1 MNVPYLSIS
10 SLFLLF
16 PIILFAYKNQQ
27 NIYETILAGLLLI
40 NIVLSFLFWQNPIKN
55 STIHFYDG
63 IFGKIS
69 FLFCC
74 IYVLFVKELEQSM
87 QLLFISLLI
96 ATLILFYY
104 SNDHSTKNWYSKE
117 HIMYHFAFHSFMS
130 IGCCIA
136 FI

>member
-16 PIILFAYKNQQ
+16 PLILFVYKNQQ

-87 QLLFISLLI
+87 KLIFIALLI